1 MQWTRSETLAL
12 AQQSCTHC
20 YGLGLRPGRA
30 GVSTPCNCV
39 FRAIFRACHAR
50 FRQCASKEKY
60 ISRVSLE
67 ANPGRQRRSVW
78 GLKNEEFM
86 ADFCL
91 VSKRTLDELQHKIFT
106 NHFLLGADWKLCCR
120 KLGMERGAFFHE
132 VYRIE
137 QKLGRTFRELE
148 PLHSSL
154 WTNTSIAL
162 AAGKPWHSH
171 LSQPQ
176 LTARRMESK
185 WLNFRQGEPHRIY
198 PVLRKQQRKGARSRS
213 RTRLVSARHHV
224 SWSKTEGE
232 RCRARCKK
240 VRSRSPHSA
249 ASSPSSIC
257 KRWFSNSE
265 SARLNLLLTAPKRM
279 SLAAKTSLLTRAATR
294 APAHMTHGST
304 VEKTEAPS
312 RR

>member
-91 VSKRTLDELQHKIFT
+91 VSRRTLDENQYKIFT

-120 KLGMERGAFFHE
+120 KLGMDRGAFFHE

-148 PLHSSL
+148 PF
-154 WTNTSIAL
+154 AL
-162 AAGKPWHSH
+162 FPLDEYFNSTIRRETQPVTPFPATTE
-171 LSQPQ
+171 SQKDAKQASRYP
-176 LTARRMESK
+176 ARR
-185 WLNFRQGEPHRIY
+185 
-198 PVLRKQQRKGARSRS
+198 
-213 RTRLVSARHHV
+213 
-224 SWSKTEGE
+224 
-232 RCRARCKK
+232 
-240 VRSRSPHSA
+240 A
-249 ASSPSSIC
+249 A
-257 KRWFSNSE
+257 
-265 SARLNLLLTAPKRM
+265 
-279 SLAAKTSLLTRAATR
+279 
-294 APAHMTHGST
+294 
-304 VEKTEAPS
+304 
-312 RR
+312 